1 MTLSI
6 SIIRASHHPRA
17 LFFFFGKS
25 PGAPG
30 KNPRHLAA
38 SHHLLPLSTPQI
50 QAAQNPILP
59 KIPYCTKSHTAQ
71 TWWHPDQGPAGK
83 FSGCLG
89 WSTCAPVWVHS
100 ISNVIGDFYKGFLG
114 VHPIFR
120 QNQPATLRPLSYL
133 GTGRASNSL
142 LSTHF
147 PY

>member
-6 SIIRASHHPRA
+6 SIIRALHHPRA
-17 LFFFFGKS
+17 LFFLWKVSRSPWKKS
-25 PGAPG
+25 QTPCCLPSPAAFIYAP
-30 KNPRHLAA
+30 NPSCTK
-38 SHHLLPLSTPQI
+38 SHI
-50 QAAQNPILP
+50 AQNPILHE
-59 KIPYCTKSHTAQ
+59 IPHCTTL
-71 TWWHPDQGPAGK
+71 WHPDQGPAGK

-89 WSTCAPVWVHS
+89 WSTCASVRVHS

-120 QNQPATLRPLSYL
+120 RNQPATLWPLSYL
-133 GTGRASNSL
+133 GTGRAPNSL

>member
-1 MTLSI
+1 MLLVTISI

-17 LFFFFGKS
+17 LFFFGKS

-38 SHHLLPLSTPQI
+38 SHHPPPSSIPRI
-50 QAAQNPILP
+50 RAAQNPILQ
-59 KIPYCTKSHTAQ
+59 KIPHCTTL
-71 TWWHPDQGPAGK
+71 WHPDQGPAGK
-83 FSGCLG
+83 FFGCLG
-89 WSTCAPVWVHS
+89 WSTCAPVRVHS

-120 QNQPATLRPLSYL
+120 RNQPATLQPLSYL